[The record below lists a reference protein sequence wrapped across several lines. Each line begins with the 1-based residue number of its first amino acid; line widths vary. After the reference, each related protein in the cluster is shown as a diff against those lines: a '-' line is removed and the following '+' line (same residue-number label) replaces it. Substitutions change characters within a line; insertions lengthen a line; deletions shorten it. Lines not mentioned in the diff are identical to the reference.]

1 MKINAKYLKRL
12 YNDKHQ
18 SEITLLVSNYQHQ
31 QWLSELDTDK
41 EYSVEIKEVKSKR
54 SIQQNK
60 LLWSLLHELEV
71 ESKEL
76 AMDWYIKALVDTGAI
91 VDYIW
96 CADRTEDT
104 VMKSF
109 RAIQKMKYEKMKNVD
124 GYWYRVIVGSSKFN
138 ISEMNE
144 LIDTVLR
151 YCAELNIDTELLKYE
166 EG

>member
-1 MKINAKYLKRL
+1 MKVIATFEKRL
-12 YNDKHQ
+12 YNERHE
-18 SEITLLVSNYQHQ
+18 SELTLLVSNYQHQ
-31 QWLSELDTDK
+31 QWLSELEKDK
-41 EYSVEIKEVKSKR
+41 LYTVELKEVKSKR
-54 SIQQNK
+54 SIQQNALLWK
-60 LLWSLLHELEV
+60 LLHLLEIET
-71 ESKEL
+71 KEL
-76 AMDWYIKALVDTGAI
+76 AIDWYIKSLIDTGAI

-138 ISEMNE
+138 IAEMNE

-151 YCAELNIDTELLKYE
+151 YCAELNIDTEILQNE
-166 EG
+166 

>member
-1 MKINAKYLKRL
+1 VPNRL
-12 YNDKHQ
+12 HQ
-18 SEITLLVSNYQHQ
+18 S
-31 QWLSELDTDK
+31 WLNELTSDVD
-41 EYSVEIKEVKSKR
+41 YSVEIKVVKSKR
-54 SIQQNK
+54 SIAQNK
-60 LLWSLLHELEV
+60 LLWSLLHMLEK
-71 ESKEL
+71 ETKEL
-76 AMDWYIKALVDTGAI
+76 AMDWYIKALIDTGAI

-138 ISEMNE
+138 ITEMNE

-151 YCAELNIDTELLKYE
+151 YCAEHNIDTELLKYE
-166 EG
+166 EVK

>member
-1 MKINAKYLKRL
+1 MKVVAKYIKRL
-12 YNDKHQ
+12 YNEKRQ

-31 QWLSELDTDK
+31 QWLSELDTEQ
-41 EYSVEIKEVKSKR
+41 EYTVEIKSIKSKR

-60 LLWSLLHELEV
+60 FLWSMLHQLEIAT
-71 ESKEL
+71 KEL
-76 AMDWYIKALVDTGAI
+76 AIDWYIKALIETGAI

-96 CADRTEDT
+96 CATRTEDT

-124 GYWYRVIVGSSKFN
+124 GYWYRVIVGSSSFN
-138 ISEMNE
+138 IAEMNE

-151 YCAELNIDTELLKYE
+151 YCYEHNIDTEILKYE
-166 EG
+166 

>member
-1 MKINAKYLKRL
+1 MKVVATFEKRL
-12 YNDKHQ
+12 YNDKHE
-18 SEITLLVSNYQHQ
+18 SELTLLVPNYQHQ
-31 QWLSELDTDK
+31 QWISELEKDK
-41 EYSVEIKEVKSKR
+41 LYTVELKEVKSKR

-60 LLWSLLHELEV
+60 FLWAMLHQLEI
-71 ESKEL
+71 ETKEL
-76 AMDWYIKALVDTGAI
+76 AIDWYIKSLIDTGAI

-138 ISEMNE
+138 IAEMNE

-151 YCAELNIDTELLKYE
+151 YCAELDIDTEILQYE
-166 EG
+166 